1 MREQSSHEA
10 SPGHGCWQNLQ
21 VLIGLGRGAP
31 VDDSEIRRPSCRS
44 LDQPGQAGPLFAW
57 PAVFLAAALFSPSA
71 PPVFRNLLLCESGC
85 GAASMA
91 EIFGEQGVSNAAS
104 DARLKIDACDW
115 LEPIR
120 RSSTQI
126 CCKPHDIRSCLPLSF
141 GWQDFLSAYLIDQVF
156 SFEIGEMRS
165 LFIVDQICTDPLP
178 P

>member
-1 MREQSSHEA
+1 MRQRLGA
-10 SPGHGCWQNLQ
+10 RWQNLQ

-71 PPVFRNLLLCESGC
+71 PPVFRNLSLCESGC

-104 DARLKIDACDW
+104 ARQAED
-115 LEPIR
+115 R
-120 RSSTQI
+120 RLRLARANSEVEH
-126 CCKPHDIRSCLPLSF
+126 PNLL
-141 GWQDFLSAYLIDQVF
+141 
-156 SFEIGEMRS
+156 
-165 LFIVDQICTDPLP
+165 
-178 P
+178 